1 MIGDLGA
8 VLWKEYREIL
18 NIRRSRRGTF
28 MAVAFVVVL
37 IGIFFPLQYG
47 HGWTDSPISL
57 MTWFMTSFI
66 FASATIADAIAGE
79 RERHTLET
87 LLSTRLPEQAILL
100 GKITAAVSYA
110 FGIAFLTNLMSVV
123 AVTVVYG
130 GGRIL
135 MFPPGIMLSGIATG
149 FLTASIVANAGT
161 LVSLRAATVR
171 QAQQTMSIA
180 AMIVFFSPMI
190 ILRVVPQE
198 YFKSVQSYLAGTDTL
213 SIAVTVFLV
222 FLAADIVLFRIA
234 LGRFKRSRLI
244 VGQR

>member
-18 NIRRSRRGTF
+18 NMRGSKRGAF
-28 MAVAFVVVL
+28 MAVAFVVFF
-37 IGIFFPLQYG
+37 IGVFFPLQYG

-87 LLSTRLPEQAILL
+87 LLSTRLPEQALLL

-110 FGIAFLTNLMSVV
+110 LGIAFLANLMSIV
-123 AVTVVYG
+123 AVTVAYG

-135 MFPPGIMLSGIATG
+135 MFSPGIMLSGIATG

-171 QAQQTMSIA
+171 QAHQTMSIA
-180 AMIVFFSPMI
+180 TMIVFFSPMI

-234 LGRFKRSRLI
+234 LGRFKRSRMI
-244 VGQR
+244 AGQR